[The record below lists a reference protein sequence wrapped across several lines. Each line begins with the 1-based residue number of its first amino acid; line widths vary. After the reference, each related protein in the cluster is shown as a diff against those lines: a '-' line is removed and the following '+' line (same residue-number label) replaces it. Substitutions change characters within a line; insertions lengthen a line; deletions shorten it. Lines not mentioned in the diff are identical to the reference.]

1 MTKYYQ
7 KRFQQLLLAT
17 VPLFYFA
24 PLQPLPVTALP
35 SHPTANYQ
43 IAQDTEQKG
52 IPYHRVGIGG
62 ITLGM
67 TEAEVRTILGQPIKQ
82 EKDFYLPIAGD
93 YSRTLRYGGLNID
106 LLEDSR
112 DGKFYVYQLEATTS
126 EYATIDGVRVGD
138 TVEKVIAA
146 YGNIGGDDD
155 TGFSYKVD
163 SESPVFFNI
172 SIENGIVTN
181 IFCGDFLG

>member
-7 KRFQQLLLAT
+7 KRFKQLLLAT

-24 PLQPLPVTALP
+24 PLPPSPAIALP
-35 SHPTANYQ
+35 NHPPANYQ
-43 IAQDTEQKG
+43 IARDAEEKG

-82 EKDFYLPIAGD
+82 EKDVYIPIAGD
-93 YSRTLRYGGLNID
+93 YSRTLRYAGLNID
-106 LLEDSR
+106 LLEDPR
-112 DGKFYVYQLEATTS
+112 DGKFYVYQLEATTP

-138 TVEKVIAA
+138 PVEKVMAI
-146 YGNIGGDDD
+146 YGNLDGDD

-172 SIENGIVTN
+172 SIKNGVVTN

>member
-7 KRFQQLLLAT
+7 KRFKQLLLAT

-24 PLQPLPVTALP
+24 PLQPSPAIALP
-35 SHPTANYQ
+35 SYPTANYQ
-43 IAQDTEQKG
+43 IAQDTEAQG

-82 EKDFYLPIAGD
+82 EKDVYLPIAGD
-93 YSRTLRYGGLNID
+93 YSRTLRYAGLSID

-112 DGKFYVYQLEATTS
+112 DGKFYVYQLEATTP
-126 EYATIDGVRVGD
+126 EYATIDGIRVGD
-138 TVEKVIAA
+138 PVEKVMATYGDIA
-146 YGNIGGDDD
+146 GDND
-155 TGFSYKVD
+155 TGFSYNVD
-163 SESPVFFNI
+163 SESPTFFNI
-172 SIENGIVTN
+172 SIQDGIVTN